1 MLAEVLGPDLFLVL
15 LFLVSLGLVV
25 WAIVDAAKQ
34 PALSSGARA
43 GWIISLVVGTFLFG
57 VVGLVIALVYL
68 VGVRPRLMRSN

>member
-1 MLAEVLGPDLFLVL
+1 MLAEVLGHDLFLVL

-43 GWIISLVVGTFLFG
+43 GWIIRLWLERSSSVSWVWSSLSCT
-57 VVGLVIALVYL
+57 
-68 VGVRPRLMRSN
+68 S